1 MPIET
6 PQGIDITEIIRL
18 GGFLYGLL
26 ALGITWF
33 VVRTVTGTL
42 ARLGDR
48 FTDKRLLFNQISTI
62 GRFLL
67 YVIGITIAVSLSID
81 LSQEVILAL
90 TGAAAVTVGL
100 SLKDIAASVIA
111 GIIIIIDRPFQVG
124 DRIHFDG
131 VYGEVS
137 SIGLRSVR
145 VVTLDDNVVTIP
157 NNKFLND
164 AVSSGNWGEL
174 EMMIQLDFFVGAD
187 QDLALAKR
195 LLEEALTTNRYAY
208 LGKPWVVLVNQMIE
222 GNYFAVR
229 LRAKAYVLDVQYEKA
244 FESDVTERVLEAFR
258 SHGILPPAVLHRSP
272 AGPLPSSAVQ
282 EVA

>member
-6 PQGIDITEIIRL
+6 PAGIDITEIIRL
-18 GGFLYGLL
+18 SGFLYGLL

-33 VVRTVTGTL
+33 VVRTATGTF
-42 ARLGDR
+42 ARLGNR

-67 YVIGITIAVSLSID
+67 YVFGITVAVSLSID

-124 DRIHFDG
+124 DRIRFDG
-131 VYGEVS
+131 AYGEVS

-145 VVTLDDNVVTIP
+145 LVTLDDNVVTIP

-164 AVSSGNWGEL
+164 AVSSGNWGQL
-174 EMMIQLDFFVGAD
+174 EMMIQMDFFIGAD
-187 QDLALAKR
+187 QDLALAR
-195 LLEEALTTNRYAY
+195 QLLEEALTTNRYAY
-208 LGKPWVVLVNQMIE
+208 LGKPWAVLVNQMIE

-244 FESDVTERVLEAFR
+244 FESDVTERGR
-258 SHGILPPAVLHRSP
+258 
-272 AGPLPSSAVQ
+272 
-282 EVA
+282 